1 MALGNGMRWGGRVVA
16 AQLLLKAML
25 SGGPM
30 KTPEQNRSSRLFMKA
45 QHFGMTM
52 AQACNKT
59 SEKLPALPNL
69 QRSELLLN
77 WLH

>member
-30 KTPEQNRSSRLFMKA
+30 KIPEQ
-45 QHFGMTM
+45 
-52 AQACNKT
+52 
-59 SEKLPALPNL
+59 KLPFIHESTAFWNDNGTGL
-69 QRSELLLN
+69 
-77 WLH
+77 